1 MMKCIRAAF
10 VCLAAVLAAIS
21 PSYAQ
26 NVTTGSLI
34 GVVRD
39 AQGGVLPGVTITA
52 THTPTGGVYEGV
64 TTGDGTFTLVNVRI
78 GGPYEIAAS
87 LPGFREGKQTGVNVN
102 LGQSTSIDITLQ
114 LAAVTETVTVTA
126 IASSVFTATN
136 SGTSANIEQA
146 VIEGLPTIQ
155 RSLTDFARAN
165 PFFAPSN
172 VNNNSGTVLSVA
184 GRSGRY
190 NNLQID
196 GAVNNDL
203 FGVNDSGLPGG
214 TANTEPISLGAI
226 QELQLVVS
234 PYDVRQGNFSG
245 GGINAITKSGT
256 NSVRGEVLYV
266 FRNEDWVGYG
276 VDDRKI
282 ATFSDKQFG
291 GSIGGPFAQNRAFY
305 FGNVEWQ
312 RRQTPTG
319 WSVDGSSGQAFGRQA
334 EIERVLSIAQTRYG
348 YNPGPIT
355 EFIRLNPN
363 NKIFARADFN
373 LTSGHQLTVRHNY
386 IDAVNDVGTI
396 SNTRYL
402 FPDQLYEFAS
412 VANSTVG
419 QLNST
424 FGMMANEARV
434 TFQTIRDV
442 RNNRNE
448 PFPQVNI
455 RMGGGQDVRFGT
467 EQFSSRNRLDQD
479 IIEINDDVTILRGQ
493 HTFTIGTHNELFKF
507 YNLFIRDNFGTYDF
521 NSIDLFESGQAQQF
535 IYRYSQTSDPL
546 QAANFWVFQL
556 GFYAGDVWRVRRNLT
571 LTYGLRVDFPIFTD
585 TPLPNPA
592 VSASYGMD
600 TDVVPSSSTWAPR
613 IGVNWDLSSST
624 VRQQLRFGTGLFGGR
639 TPYVWLSN
647 QYTNTGNEFT
657 DIDTGFNANNRVPFV
672 PDALNQPGG
681 VGRANEIN
689 VVDPKYKYPRLLR
702 GNVGYD
708 RNLAF
713 GLVGTVEVLF
723 SQTLQD
729 IDYQNLNLSV
739 AGQRPDG
746 RPFYTLFPNPAFRD
760 VVVLT
765 NTTEGSSWTVATKLE
780 RQFRSGWYAQGSYLY
795 GDSQTVNDGGS
806 SQARSNWVNNY
817 FGLSGVNDVPVAMS
831 NFSPGHRIT
840 LSAIY
845 TRAFGP
851 TEASFSAYYNGQ
863 NGRPYAYRYSNDVN
877 VDGGA
882 TNDLFYIP
890 RDASDVVIAN
900 GTFDQ
905 LMAFINEC
913 DGLTPG
919 TIVARNSCRA
929 PWTNSMDFGVAF
941 RVPMGRYR
949 GEISFNLQNLMNAF
963 NSGNGLV
970 EYATFNGIAPASA
983 AVDAATGKWSYS
995 LNNVVLAPA
1004 TNPRFSRD
1012 DLRSRWQGQLGF
1024 NFRF

>member
-1 MMKCIRAAF
+1 MKPIRAAV

-21 PSYAQ
+21 PSYGQ
-26 NVTTGSLI
+26 NVTTGSLT

-52 THTPTGGVYEGV
+52 THTPTGTMYEGV
-64 TTGDGTFTLVNVRI
+64 TAGDGTFNVVNVRI
-78 GGPYEIAAS
+78 GGPYEIGAS
-87 LPGFREGKQTGVNVN
+87 LPGFREGKETGVNVN
-102 LGQSTSIDITLQ
+102 LGQSTSVDITLQ

-126 IASSVFTATN
+126 VASSVFTATN

-172 VNNNSGTVLSVA
+172 VNANSGTVLSVA

-245 GGINAITKSGT
+245 GGVNAITKSGT
-256 NSVRGEVLYV
+256 NSLRGEVLYV

-276 VDDRKI
+276 VDNRKI

-291 GSIGGPFAQNRAFY
+291 GSIGGPIAQNRAFY
-305 FGNVEWQ
+305 FANVEWQ
-312 RRQTPTG
+312 RRETPTG

-348 YNPGPIT
+348 YNPGGIT

-363 NKIFARADFN
+363 NKVFARGDFN
-373 LTSGHQLTVRHNY
+373 LSGGHQLTVRHNY

-402 FPDQLYEFAS
+402 LPDQLYSFSS
-412 VANSTVG
+412 VVNSTVG

-424 FGMMANEARV
+424 FGRMANEARV
-434 TFQTIRDV
+434 TYQRVRDV
-442 RNNRNE
+442 RNNREE

-467 EQFSSRNRLDQD
+467 DQFSSRNRLDQD
-479 IIEINDDVTILRGQ
+479 IIEINDDITVLRGQ
-493 HTFTIGTHNELFKF
+493 HTFTFGTHNELFKF

-521 NSIDLFESGQAQQF
+521 NSIDLFEQGLAQQF

-571 LTYGLRVDFPIFTD
+571 LTYGVRVDAPIFPD
-585 TPLPNPA
+585 TPLPNPQ
-592 VSASYGMD
+592 VSASYGMN

-613 IGVNWDLSSST
+613 IGANWDLSTDS
-624 VRQQLRFGTGLFGGR
+624 VQQQLRFGTGLFGGR

-647 QYTNTGNEFT
+647 QYTNTGNEFS
-657 DIDTGFNANNRVPFV
+657 DIDSGFNANNRLPFF
-672 PDALNQPGG
+672 PDALDQPEG
-681 VGRANEIN
+681 VARANEIN
-689 VVDPKYKYPRLLR
+689 LIDPEYNYPRLLR

-708 RNLAF
+708 RSLAF
-713 GLVGTVEVLF
+713 GLIGTVELLF

-729 IDYQNLNLSV
+729 IDYKNLNLGV

-746 RPFYTLFPNPAFRD
+746 RPFYTQFPNAAFRD
-760 VVVLT
+760 VVLLT

-780 RQFRSGWYAQGSYLY
+780 KPFRSGWYAQGSYLY
-795 GDSQTVNDGGS
+795 GESNTVNDGGS

-817 FGLSGVNDVPVAMS
+817 FGASGVNDVPVAMS

-845 TRAFGP
+845 TRPFGP

-863 NGRPYAYRYSNDVN
+863 TGRPY
-877 VDGGA
+877 
-882 TNDLFYIP
+882 
-890 RDASDVVIAN
+890 
-900 GTFDQ
+900 
-905 LMAFINEC
+905 
-913 DGLTPG
+913 
-919 TIVARNSCRA
+919 
-929 PWTNSMDFGVAF
+929 
-941 RVPMGRYR
+941 
-949 GEISFNLQNLMNAF
+949 
-963 NSGNGLV
+963 
-970 EYATFNGIAPASA
+970 
-983 AVDAATGKWSYS
+983 
-995 LNNVVLAPA
+995 
-1004 TNPRFSRD
+1004 
-1012 DLRSRWQGQLGF
+1012 
-1024 NFRF
+1024 